1 MSSSI
6 IEISFVRFNELWIH
20 IYTKSY
26 QKAKVDFN
34 IRYVDDSFLKA
45 KMDNN
50 NNNNN
55 NNNNSNKNN
64 NSNNDKDDNN
74 NNYSNNYSYNN
85 V

>member
-50 NNNNN
+50 NNNN
-55 NNNNSNKNN
+55 SNKNN
-64 NSNNDKDDNN
+64 NINNDKDDNN